1 MSRSRTAVV
10 GGGMLGSVVALRLAE
25 SGQAVTLFEAAPALG
40 GLAAAWQIGD
50 VVWDRHYHVTL
61 LSASYLRRL
70 LTELGLDSEIQ
81 WVETKTGSLF
91 EGTIYPVSNTLEFLR
106 FPPLS
111 LVDKARLAF
120 TILYGSRVKN
130 WQRLDLTRVEDWLTR
145 WSGRKVFN
153 RFWLPLL
160 QSKLG
165 DEYKATSAAFIWA
178 TIQRLYAARRTGLKK
193 ELFGY
198 VPGGY
203 ARILERL
210 AGRLR
215 ETGVDVRLSTPVLR
229 ISPDREVETTAG
241 SEQFDRVV
249 VTTPSPLAA
258 RLIEGL
264 DENEARSLQR
274 RYQGIVCA
282 SVLTQE
288 PLSGYYVTYLHDP
301 APFTAV
307 IEMTAFVDK
316 SHFGGKS
323 LIYLPKYL
331 PSDSTEFDRSD
342 DDFEREF
349 LEGLERIYPQ
359 FERSQVEAFKI
370 SRARQ
375 VFALSTLGY
384 SLTVPSFDTSI
395 DNIHLISS
403 AQIVNGTLNVNETLK
418 LADEGIKHL
427 LAKTQAV
434 GAAAR

>member
-1 MSRSRTAVV
+1 
-10 GGGMLGSVVALRLAE
+10 MLGSVVALRLA
-25 SGQAVTLFEAAPALG
+25 QAGHSVTLYEAAPALG
-40 GLAAAWQIGD
+40 GLASAWSIGD

-61 LSASYLRRL
+61 LSDQHLRSL
-70 LTELGLDSEIQ
+70 LDELGLDSEIN

-91 EGTIYPVSNTLEFLR
+91 AGTIHPVSNTLEFLR

-130 WQRLDLTRVEDWLTR
+130 WQRLDVTRVEDWLTR
-145 WSGRKVFN
+145 WSGRKVFT

-165 DEYKATSAAFIWA
+165 DEYRATSAAFIWA

-210 AGRLR
+210 GERLLAA
-215 ETGVDVRLSTPVLR
+215 GVDVRLGMPVRR
-229 ISPDREVETTAG
+229 IGSRRDVETDAG
-241 SEQFDRVV
+241 IEAFDRVV

-258 RLIEGL
+258 KLIEGL
-264 DENEARSLQR
+264 SEEELRSFER

-282 SVLTQE
+282 SVLTRE

-307 IEMTAFVDK
+307 IEMTAFVDR
-316 SHFGGKS
+316 SQFGGRS

-331 PSDSTEFDRSD
+331 PSNSPAFERTDA
-342 DDFEREF
+342 DFEEEF
-349 LEGLERIYPQ
+349 LSALERIYPQ
-359 FERSQVEAFKI
+359 FRRSQVEAFKI

-384 SLTVPSFDTSI
+384 SMTVPPFDTSI
-395 DNIHLISS
+395 TNVHLISS

-418 LADEGIKHL
+418 LADEGIRHL
-427 LAKTQAV
+427 LAQTPTV
-434 GAAAR
+434 GAAAS